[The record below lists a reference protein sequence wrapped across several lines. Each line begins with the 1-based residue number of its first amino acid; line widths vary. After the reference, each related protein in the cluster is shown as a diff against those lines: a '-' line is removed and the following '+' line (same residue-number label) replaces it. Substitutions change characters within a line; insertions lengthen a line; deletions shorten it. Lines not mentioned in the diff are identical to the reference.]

1 VTISNTSDEPPM
13 KEGRRI
19 ISKPRTVLLKG
30 GEDIMTTISAPST
43 TIAVNSI
50 NPIQIQFRTLCF
62 GIKIEDD
69 EKNMIPVA
77 PFQIKI
83 EGRNFIKGYDG
94 YIMTKPRTTSSRG
107 RE

>member
-1 VTISNTSDEPPM
+1 MV
-13 KEGRRI
+13 
-19 ISKPRTVLLKG
+19 
-30 GEDIMTTISAPST
+30 
-43 TIAVNSI
+43 
-50 NPIQIQFRTLCF
+50 
-62 GIKIEDD
+62 
-69 EKNMIPVA
+69 PVA